1 MRHDHQIF
9 TVFGGSFIGERRD
22 APPPAP
28 KPNDHWLAPLA
39 VLLIAALLGAT
50 IPAVAVT
57 ATKRIQAAEAA
68 RWKQPQQQPTYFLR
82 VPATVGFDQAV
93 F

>member
-9 TVFGGSFIGERRD
+9 TVFGGSFVGERRD
-22 APPPAP
+22 TPPAP
-28 KPNDHWLAPLA
+28 KRKEHFAPLA
-39 VLLIAALLGAT
+39 VLLVAALLGAT

-57 ATKRIQAAEAA
+57 ATKRMQAAEAA
-68 RWKQPQQQPTYFLR
+68 RWNQPQQQPSYFLR
-82 VPATVGFDQAV
+82 APATVGFDQAM